1 MAETEQKSARGSVTP
16 TARVLADQ
24 AFARAAGAP
33 LVAGN
38 SVRVLRN
45 AEENY
50 PAWLDAIKGA
60 RRSIHFESYIIHED
74 EAGRQFAEALAAKA
88 REGVRVRLI
97 YDWMGALGAASRRM
111 WGGMRAAGVEVR
123 CFNPPRF
130 DSPFGWMSR
139 DHRKLLAIDGR
150 VAFVT
155 GLCVGKSW
163 VGEPEKGV
171 EPWRDTGVEIK
182 GPAVADVEQAFAQS
196 WIAACGEPLPD
207 DELVE
212 AASIAPAGE
221 AAMRV
226 IASVPNTAGMYRL
239 DHLIAALAR
248 KSLWLTD
255 AYFVGTTP
263 YVQALCAAA
272 RDGVDVRLLV
282 PGSSDVPV
290 MSALSRAGYRSL
302 LEAGARVY
310 EWNGSMLH
318 AKTAVADGTWARVGS
333 TNLNLASW
341 IGNYELDVAVEDA
354 AFAREMQEMFLAD
367 IEHST
372 EIVLTERKNRVRATA
387 RPEAPPRH
395 RRGSKRAKAG
405 RAALGALGVGKELG
419 AALTDRRVLGPAEAR
434 VMVSA
439 GLLLLA
445 LTLVAVFFPRW
456 ITIPFAVVGLWT
468 ALALFWRSY
477 KLHATE
483 RQSQGTRAGEDAR
496 DRALRR
502 AEQMER
508 EKIKQAG

>member
-1 MAETEQKSARGSVTP
+1 
-16 TARVLADQ
+16 
-24 AFARAAGAP
+24 
-33 LVAGN
+33 
-38 SVRVLRN
+38 VLRN

-50 PAWLDAIKGA
+50 PAWLDAIRGA

-74 EAGRQFAEALAAKA
+74 ETGREFAEALSAKA

-111 WGGMRAAGVEVR
+111 WRGMRAAGVEVR

-139 DHRKLLAIDGR
+139 DHRKLLSIDGR

-155 GLCVGKSW
+155 GLCVGKRW

-171 EPWRDTGVEIK
+171 EPWRDTGVEIR

-196 WIAACGEPLPD
+196 WVAACGEPLPD
-207 DELVE
+207 DELID
-212 AASIAPAGE
+212 AASIEPAGE
-221 AAMRV
+221 TSLRV

-248 KSLWLTD
+248 KTLWLTD

-290 MSALSRAGYRSL
+290 ISALSCAGYRSL
-302 LEAGARVY
+302 LEAGVRVY

-318 AKTAVADGTWARVGS
+318 AKTAVADGLWARVGS

-354 AFAREMQEMFLAD
+354 AFGREMQEMFLAD
-367 IEHST
+367 LAHST
-372 EIVLTERKNRVRATA
+372 EIVLTARRHRVRPETP
-387 RPEAPPRH
+387 RPR

-419 AALTDRRVLGPAEAR
+419 AALTDHRVLGPAEAR
-434 VMVSA
+434 VMFGA
-439 GLLLLA
+439 GVLLVG
-445 LTLVAVFFPRW
+445 LTLVAVCFPRW
-456 ITIPFAVVGLWT
+456 LTIPFATVGLWT
-468 ALALFWRSY
+468 ALALLGRSY
-477 KLHATE
+477 KLHAAE
-483 RQSQGTRAGEDAR
+483 PRARAAREDER

>member
-1 MAETEQKSARGSVTP
+1 MAETEQKSPRRSVVAAT
-16 TARVLADQ
+16 RVLADQ

-33 LVAGN
+33 LVGGN

-50 PAWLDAIKGA
+50 PAWLEAIKGA
-60 RRSIHFESYIIHED
+60 RRAIHFESYIIHED
-74 EAGRQFAEALAAKA
+74 ETGREFAEALSAKA

-111 WGGMRAAGVEVR
+111 WNGMRAAGVEVR
-123 CFNPPRF
+123 CFNPPHF

-139 DHRKLLAIDGR
+139 DHRKLLSIDGR

-163 VGEPEKGV
+163 VGDREKGV

-196 WIAACGEPLPD
+196 WVAACGEPLPD
-207 DELVE
+207 DELTD
-212 AASIAPAGE
+212 AAAIEPAGE
-221 AAMRV
+221 TALRV

-248 KSLWLTD
+248 KTLWLTD

-302 LEAGARVY
+302 LEAGVRVY

-318 AKTAVADGTWARVGS
+318 AKTAVADGQWARVGS

-354 AFAREMQEMFLAD
+354 AFAREMQEMFVAD
-367 IEHST
+367 LEHST
-372 EIVLTERKNRVRATA
+372 EIVLTERKKSVRATA
-387 RPEAPPRH
+387 HPEAPRHH

-405 RAALGALGVGKELG
+405 RAAIGALGVGKELG
-419 AALTDRRVLGPAEAR
+419 AALTDHRVLGPAEAR

-439 GLLLLA
+439 GLLLLG

-483 RQSQGTRAGEDAR
+483 RQAQGESER

-508 EKIKQAG
+508 EKLKQAG